1 MEEKEATELRSPLPY
16 ATSVRTV
23 TAGQAFRRIQRVV
36 ALQWRGVFVV
46 VLILANV
53 VFFATVFLQ
62 FDGTTE
68 QTPENARIGFRWL
81 LCLLQHNG
89 DKDKCLSVAAELV
102 VPEATALAVLFMLSV
117 SCLLLYNSGR
127 AGSNGG
133 LV

>member
-16 ATSVRTV
+16 ATSITTV

-68 QTPENARIGFRWL
+68 KTPENQRIGFKWL
-81 LCLLQHNG
+81 VCLLQHNG
-89 DKDKCLSVAAELV
+89 DKDKCLDVAAELV
-102 VPEATALAVLFMLSV
+102 IPEATALAVLFLLSV
-117 SCLLLYNSGR
+117 SCLLLYDSSN
-127 AGSNGG
+127 AGSDGG